1 MCKGIQTG
9 IAYIAVH
16 GDHPARRHRRA
27 PSPCYEKF
35 RVVNRPLPAYQR
47 NVEGDMKKSTAIR
60 ARLLGIA
67 VLGGIAGPA
76 HAAETPPGLDAASDA
91 ARLAQAERPAPAD
104 PAAQSATPVTL
115 SQASTL
121 TAPLS
126 PPAQVSAPTS
136 WNDTYIGYRVGTNFY
151 YPGVRTATGAPA
163 KVTQNIGFLTT
174 TGGFRYGSYAFNV
187 DYLVSNMANPEAG
200 PTNQYGYPTPGSGGA
215 QEVYSVGRVSLSA
228 SRIFN
233 RPFSYGFFRDVGVTL
248 GYEFG
253 TKNDAYAERARM
265 FVAGATIEFA
275 IPRGFWNMTLGVRT
289 ESNHDGITN
298 VDVHF
303 NPAVHFESSWLYP
316 FRLGPVPLVFKGFA
330 SVTGP
335 KGKDGFGVRTTTEFL
350 TRAYLMADVGSF
362 IGHPRTIYAGIGYEY
377 WHNMYGTPA
386 SEQPGTTQTSVP
398 MFVAE
403 LHF

>member
-1 MCKGIQTG
+1 
-9 IAYIAVH
+9 
-16 GDHPARRHRRA
+16 
-27 PSPCYEKF
+27 
-35 RVVNRPLPAYQR
+35 
-47 NVEGDMKKSTAIR
+47 MKKSNAIR
-60 ARLLGIA
+60 VSLLGFA
-67 VLGGIAGPA
+67 LFGCVTGLA
-76 HAAETPPGLDAASDA
+76 HAADAPPTTQGDTPAVQGPQTDSKASTGTSNSTAA
-91 ARLAQAERPAPAD
+91 
-104 PAAQSATPVTL
+104 PVTL
-115 SQASTL
+115 SQASTV

-126 PPAQVSAPTS
+126 PPPGQFTAPTS

-151 YPGVRTATGAPA
+151 YPGVRTQSGAPA
-163 KVTQNIGFLTT
+163 RITQNIGFLTT
-174 TGGFRYGSYAFNV
+174 TGGFRFGSYAFNV
-187 DYLVSNMANPEAG
+187 DYLVSSMANPEAG

-228 SRIFN
+228 SKIFG
-233 RPFSYGFFRDVGVTL
+233 RSFSYGFIRDFGLTA

-265 FVAGATIEFA
+265 LVFGPTIEFA
-275 IPRGFWNMTLGVRT
+275 IPRGFWNVTLGVRT

-303 NPAVHFESSWLYP
+303 NPAVHLESSWLYP
-316 FRLGPVPLVFKGFA
+316 FRIGPVPLVFKGFA

-335 KGKDGFGVRTTTEFL
+335 KGNDGFGVKTTTEFL
-350 TRAYLMADVGSF
+350 TRAYLMADIGSF
-362 IGHPRTIYAGIGYEY
+362 AGHPRTVYAGIGYEY